1 MSEMAN
7 LTWKLDDLV
16 GPGTA
21 LRGKITVSF
30 TELVEVFGEPNVLN
44 AEPSGDNKVFNE
56 WGLQFELGK
65 PEDDDWDVVDVT
77 IYDWKEP
84 HDSVS
89 HYGNY
94 MWHIGGRDRRCV
106 ELVYEALGYSPT
118 YAMRL

>member
-1 MSEMAN
+1 MSQS

-65 PEDDDWDVVDVT
+65 PEDDDWDLVEVT

-94 MWHIGGRDRRCV
+94 MWHIGGRDRRSV
-106 ELVYEALGYSPT
+106 DLVYEALGYSPS